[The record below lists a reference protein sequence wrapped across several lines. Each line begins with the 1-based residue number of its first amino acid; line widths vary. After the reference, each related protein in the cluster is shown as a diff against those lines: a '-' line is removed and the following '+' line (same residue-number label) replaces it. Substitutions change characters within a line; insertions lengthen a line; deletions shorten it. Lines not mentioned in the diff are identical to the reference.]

1 MESFK
6 GNGAECMVQFIKDGC
21 KGRVMADIGTKTP
34 LEMISKKTR
43 YAVSAMCSHSLD
55 WLAMPCEYYPPEPVY
70 RNATPGEALDAWFRG
85 KTVQRRADTLD
96 DAIADGEWYDIGPRY
111 SDMPFSRW
119 SVQET
124 RYRIKEE

>member
-6 GNGAECMVQFIKDGC
+6 GNGAECMVRFIANGCRGEIMRDGESVI
-21 KGRVMADIGTKTP
+21 KAGRENGSIWSVDGTSW
-34 LEMISKKTR
+34 L
-43 YAVSAMCSHSLD
+43 YAMCT
-55 WLAMPCEYYPPEPVY
+55 YRPPAPVW

-85 KTVQRRADTLD
+85 KAVQRRADTLD

-124 RYRIKEE
+124 KYRIKEE